1 MAKVSE
7 QLLQAGTTPAGG
19 LTSRIAAYVAC
30 ALSLAATATP
40 AGNGYWIEPAPR
52 GPDDAALA
60 GVVERSAFGS
70 AATRIAA
77 LRAFSQARPGTAVSG
92 LAQIEAARLLVEE
105 RRFTE
110 AAQAARHAD
119 VALSALHD
127 RALLTLAQALE
138 GAGQLTEA
146 ATAYAAAAQAAPG
159 GPQACPATLGE
170 GAALLKAGRPKD
182 AVDVLSAAAD
192 SCRQQRPAA
201 LAALARAHEARPDL
215 RAAALVYDQLDRE
228 YPASPEARATAPRLA
243 TLARHLPTP
252 PTQERLLRPLATA
265 EALLEAGLGRE
276 ALAVLRPLAKQAGTG
291 DGGDRWRVALGRAL
305 AATGRRREALA
316 EWGRVLPGSAYEVEA
331 AFRRARSLD
340 RAEDRL
346 VAYEELAA
354 RFPTARFAEQALLTI
369 AHHYQKDARHELALP
384 YYRRLATLFP
394 DGPWARQAAWR
405 VAWADLRQGRH
416 EEAAEAMERA
426 ARRWPDARETPAFLY
441 WAGRAREALGQRDV
455 AAAIF
460 TETIRRYKHA
470 YHGMRAADALRRLPP
485 LPVAPDPSPT
495 PGAGLAWTSP
505 PAIPEPA
512 LARVREL
519 LVVGRIEDAIAEL
532 GTVPATPVATATI
545 GWLEWRRG
553 RLRPAIVA
561 MKRAYPWY
569 VSEAGDAL
577 PVDMW
582 RILYP
587 LGFGDIIETKSHEEG
602 LDPALVAA
610 LICQESTFDA
620 NALSPVGAR
629 GLMQIMPPT
638 GRAVARVIGVPFKPR
653 DLGDPSVSLDFGTHY
668 LAGLLARYGDR
679 IDRALAAYNAGPNR
693 VDQWMSPDPEMS
705 SEVFIENIPF
715 SETRHYVAT
724 VLANQAHYR
733 RIYSLAPRPEAAR
746 SASQP

>member
-1 MAKVSE
+1 M
-7 QLLQAGTTPAGG
+7 
-19 LTSRIAAYVAC
+19 
-30 ALSLAATATP
+30 
-40 AGNGYWIEPAPR
+40 GNGYWIEPTPR
-52 GPDDAALA
+52 GPDEAALA
-60 GVVERSAFGS
+60 SVVASSAFGS
-70 AATRIAA
+70 VAARIAA
-77 LRAFSQARPGTAVSG
+77 LQAFSQARPGTAVSG
-92 LAQIEAARLLVEE
+92 LAQIEAARLLLEE
-105 RRFTE
+105 NRFVE
-110 AAQAARHAD
+110 AAAAARHAD
-119 VALSALHD
+119 VALSSVRE
-127 RALLTLAQALE
+127 RALMTLAQALD
-138 GAGQLTEA
+138 GAGQYAQA
-146 ATAYAAAAQAAPG
+146 ATAYTAATREVPD
-159 GPQACPATLGE
+159 GPQACPATLA
-170 GAALLKAGRPKD
+170 GAEALLKAGRARD
-182 AVDVLSAAAD
+182 ALDLLRTAAD
-192 SCRQQRPAA
+192 ACRQQRPAVLDA
-201 LAALARAHEARPDL
+201 RARAHEAAGDL
-215 RAAALVYDQLDRE
+215 KAAAETYDLLDRE
-228 YPASPEARATAPRLA
+228 YPASRQARDAAPRLTA
-243 TLARHLPTP
+243 LARHLPAQTAE
-252 PTQERLLRPLATA
+252 ERLLRAVVRA
-265 EALLEAGLGRE
+265 EALLDADLGRE
-276 ALAVLRPLAKQAGTG
+276 ALALLRPLARQVAASDTG
-291 DGGDRWRVALGRAL
+291 DRLRVALGRAW

-316 EWGRVLPGSAYEVEA
+316 EWARVRSGSPYEAEA
-331 AFRRARSLD
+331 CFRRARNLE
-340 RAEDRL
+340 RADDRL
-346 VAYEELAA
+346 VAYEEVAG
-354 RFPTARFAEQALLTI
+354 RFPTTRFAEQALITI
-369 AHHYQKDARHELALP
+369 AQHYQKDAHHEAALP
-384 YYRRLATLFP
+384 YYQRLLALFP
-394 DGPWARQAAWR
+394 DGTWARQAAWR
-405 VAWADLRQGRH
+405 MAWADLLQGRR
-416 EEAAEAMERA
+416 EAAAEAMERA

-460 TETIRRYKHA
+460 AETVRRYKHA

-495 PGAGLAWTSP
+495 PDAGLGWTSP

-512 LARVREL
+512 LDRVREL
-519 LVVGRIEDAIAEL
+519 TIVGRIEDAIAEL

-569 VSEAGDAL
+569 ISEAGDAL

-587 LGFGDIIETKSHEEG
+587 LGFGEMIEAKSYEEG

-620 NALSPVGAR
+620 AALSPAGAR
-629 GLMQIMPPT
+629 GLMQIIPPT
-638 GRAVARVIGVPFKPR
+638 GRALARVMGVPFKPR
-653 DLGDPSVSLDFGTHY
+653 DLGDPNVSLEFGTRY
-668 LAGLLARYGDR
+668 LAGLLDRYGNR